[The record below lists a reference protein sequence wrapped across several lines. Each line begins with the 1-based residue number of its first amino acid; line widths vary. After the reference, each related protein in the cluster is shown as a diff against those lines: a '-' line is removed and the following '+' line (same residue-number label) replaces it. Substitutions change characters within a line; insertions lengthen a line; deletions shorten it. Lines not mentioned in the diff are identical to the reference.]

1 MSLLFLRLAFSIGFL
16 KGSLHRG
23 VATRQTLD
31 GQTLCLVVRQSQI
44 ILRREQRIL
53 GLLQVR
59 DGLIDLFDRRLEL
72 SACNVVI
79 ARKAGLELLHLADV
93 PQPTPACRKASSRR
107 HCAAA

>member
-16 KGSLHRG
+16 KGGLHRG
-23 VATRQTLD
+23 VATREALD
-31 GQTLCLVVRQSQI
+31 GQGFRLVIRQSQV

-72 SACNVVI
+72 SACDVVNC
-79 ARKAGLELLHLADV
+79 A
-93 PQPTPACRKASSRR
+93 QSRS
-107 HCAAA
+107 